1 MSQVASLLKIVEAK
15 LDAAKEAGPAN
26 LGSTVV
32 RECLSSLNSATAI
45 LDRLEEN
52 EPMEAPPV
60 TRKPAQPVVPAVRP
74 ARPDPPAKA
83 PAKKKPL
90 KVPKIGAIDV
100 SDMEV

>member
-1 MSQVASLLKIVEAK
+1 
-15 LDAAKEAGPAN
+15 
-26 LGSTVV
+26 
-32 RECLSSLNSATAI
+32 
-45 LDRLEEN
+45 
-52 EPMEAPPV
+52 MEAPPV